1 MLKIISA
8 LAPAFVL
15 GIILSMSFFIPEKA
29 ELQPSSMSMELPL
42 RFDLPDWYGV
52 RKQESPGERKGL
64 APDTLFSKA
73 DYQLLYNKE
82 WNKKQTPDV
91 HVSLVFSGNDMNQSI
106 HRPEMCLP
114 SQGHLDLQTS
124 DIFLTLNNGKKIA
137 FSRLTSHRPTPD
149 IPDKKLHY
157 IHYYTFVGK
166 GNIVHTHMQRVLCD
180 ILDRSLK
187 GKVQR
192 WAYCQIGTYW
202 SPHLGITQEDADS
215 LIQKL
220 ICQLLPEIIN
230 WEEIEN

>member
-29 ELQPSSMSMELPL
+29 ELQASSMSMELPQ

-73 DYQLLYNKE
+73 DYRLLYNKD
-82 WNKKQTPDV
+82 WKKQMPDV

-124 DIFLTLNNGKKIA
+124 DIFLTLKNGKKIA
-137 FSRLTSHRPTPD
+137 FSRLTSHRPAPN
-149 IPDKKLHY
+149 IPDKKLHF

-166 GNIVHTHMQRVLCD
+166 GNIVHSHTQRAIYD

-192 WAYCQIGTYW
+192 WAYCQVGTYW
-202 SPHLGITQEDADS
+202 SPHLNITEEDADK

-220 ICQLLPEIIN
+220 ICELLPEIIN

>member
-1 MLKIISA
+1 MRKVLSA

-15 GIILSMSFFIPEKA
+15 GIILSLTCLIPEKA
-29 ELQPSSMSMELPL
+29 ELQPSSISIELPL
-42 RFDLPDWYGV
+42 RFDLSGWYGT
-52 RKQESPGERKGL
+52 RRQESPAERRIL

-73 DYQLLYNKE
+73 DYRLLYSDE
-82 WNKKQTPDV
+82 WDIQMPDV

-114 SQGHLDLQTS
+114 GQGHLNLLGTDTN
-124 DIFLTLNNGKKIA
+124 LTLNNGKEVK
-137 FSRLTSHRPTPD
+137 FTRLTSFRRND
-149 IPDKKLHY
+149 DLPDKKLHY

-166 GNIVHTHMQRVLCD
+166 GNIRHSHMQRTICD
-180 ILDRSLK
+180 ILDRTLK

-202 SPHLGITQEDADS
+202 SQHLGITQEDADR

>member
-1 MLKIISA
+1 MIKILSA
-8 LAPAFVL
+8 LTPAFVL
-15 GIILSMSFFIPEKA
+15 GIILSLTFIIPEKA
-29 ELQPSSMSMELPL
+29 ELQASSMSMDLPL
-42 RFDLPDWYGV
+42 RFDLSDWYGI
-52 RKQESPGERKGL
+52 RRQESPAERRSL

-73 DYQLLYNKE
+73 DYRLVYSDE
-82 WNKKQTPDV
+82 WDKAMPDV

-114 SQGHLDLQTS
+114 GQGHLNLLATNTM
-124 DIFLTLNNGKKIA
+124 LTLNNGKEVK
-137 FSRLTSHRPTPD
+137 FTRLTTFRRNPD

-166 GNIVHTHMQRVLCD
+166 GNIRHSHTQRVICD
-180 ILDRSLK
+180 ILDRTLK

-202 SPHLGITQEDADS
+202 SPHLGITQEDADR

-220 ICQLLPEIIN
+220 ISQLLPEIIN
-230 WEEIEN
+230 WEEMEN

>member
-29 ELQPSSMSMELPL
+29 ELQASSMSMELPL

-73 DYQLLYNKE
+73 DYRLLYNKD
-82 WNKKQTPDV
+82 WKKQMPDV

-124 DIFLTLNNGKKIA
+124 DIFLTLKNGKKIA
-137 FSRLTSHRPTPD
+137 FSRLTSHRPAPN
-149 IPDKKLHY
+149 IPDKKLHF

-166 GNIVHTHMQRVLCD
+166 GNIVHSHTQRAIYD

-192 WAYCQIGTYW
+192 WAYCQVGTYW
-202 SPHLGITQEDADS
+202 SPHLNITEEDADK

-220 ICQLLPEIIN
+220 ICELLPEIIN

>member
-1 MLKIISA
+1 MRKIFSA

-15 GIILSMSFFIPEKA
+15 GIILSLSLLIPEKA
-29 ELQPSSMSMELPL
+29 ELQASSMSMKLPL
-42 RFDLPDWYGV
+42 RFDLPDWYGI
-52 RKQESPGERKGL
+52 RRQESPGERKGL

-73 DYQLLYNKE
+73 DYSLLYNKE
-82 WNKKQTPDV
+82 WSKQMPDV

-114 SQGHLDLQTS
+114 SQGHLSLQTS
-124 DIFLTLNNGKKIA
+124 DIALTLKNGKKIA
-137 FSRLTSHRPTPD
+137 FSRLTSHRPAPN
-149 IPDKKLHY
+149 IPDKKLHF

-166 GNIVHTHMQRVLCD
+166 GNIVHTHMRRVIYD

-192 WAYCQIGTYW
+192 WAYCQVGTYW
-202 SPHLGITQEDADS
+202 SPHLNITEEDADK

-220 ICQLLPEIIN
+220 ICELLPEIIN

>member
-29 ELQPSSMSMELPL
+29 ELQASSMSMELPL

-73 DYQLLYNKE
+73 DYRLLYNKD
-82 WNKKQTPDV
+82 WKKQMPDV

-124 DIFLTLNNGKKIA
+124 DIFLTLKNGKKIA
-137 FSRLTSHRPTPD
+137 FSRLTSHRPAPN
-149 IPDKKLHY
+149 IPDKKLHF

-166 GNIVHTHMQRVLCD
+166 GNIVHSHTQRAIYD

-192 WAYCQIGTYW
+192 WAYCQVGTYW
-202 SPHLGITQEDADS
+202 SPHLNITEEDAEK

-220 ICQLLPEIIN
+220 ICELLPEIIN

>member
-1 MLKIISA
+1 MRNILTA
-8 LAPAFVL
+8 LAPPFVL
-15 GIILSMSFFIPEKA
+15 GIILSVIFFIPEKV
-29 ELQPSSMSMELPL
+29 ELQSSSMTTELPL
-42 RFDLPDWYGV
+42 RFELSGWYGI
-52 RKQESPGERKGL
+52 RKQESPAERKTL

-73 DYQLLYNKE
+73 DYRLLYSSDWE
-82 WNKKQTPDV
+82 QQMPDV

-114 SQGHLDLQTS
+114 GQGHLNLLGTDTN
-124 DIFLTLNNGKKIA
+124 LTLNNGKEVK
-137 FSRLTSHRPTPD
+137 FTRLTSFRRND
-149 IPDKKLHY
+149 DLPDKKLHY

-166 GNIVHTHMQRVLCD
+166 GNIRHSHMQRTICD
-180 ILDRSLK
+180 ILDRTLK

-202 SPHLGITQEDADS
+202 SQHLGITQEDADR

>member
-1 MLKIISA
+1 MIKILSA
-8 LAPAFVL
+8 LTPAFVL
-15 GIILSMSFFIPEKA
+15 GIILSLTFIIPEKA
-29 ELQPSSMSMELPL
+29 ELQASSMSMDLPL
-42 RFDLPDWYGV
+42 RFDLSDWYGI
-52 RKQESPGERKGL
+52 RRQESPAERRSL

-73 DYQLLYNKE
+73 DYRLVYSDE
-82 WNKKQTPDV
+82 WDKAMPDV

-114 SQGHLDLQTS
+114 GQGHLNLLATNTM
-124 DIFLTLNNGKKIA
+124 LTLNNGKEVK
-137 FSRLTSHRPTPD
+137 FTRLTTFRRNPD

-166 GNIVHTHMQRVLCD
+166 GNIRHSHTQRAICD
-180 ILDRSLK
+180 ILDRTLK

-202 SPHLGITQEDADS
+202 SPHLGITQEDADR

-220 ICQLLPEIIN
+220 ISQLLPQIIN
-230 WEEIEN
+230 WEEMEN

>member
-1 MLKIISA
+1 MRNILTA
-8 LAPAFVL
+8 LAPPFVL
-15 GIILSMSFFIPEKA
+15 GIILSVIFFIPEKV
-29 ELQPSSMSMELPL
+29 ELQSSSMTTELPL
-42 RFDLPDWYGV
+42 RFELSGWYGI
-52 RKQESPGERKGL
+52 RKQESPAERKTL

-73 DYQLLYNKE
+73 DYRLLYSSDWE
-82 WNKKQTPDV
+82 QQMPDV

-106 HRPEMCLP
+106 HRPELCLP
-114 SQGHLDLQTS
+114 GQGHLNLLGTDTN
-124 DIFLTLNNGKKIA
+124 LTLNNGKEVK
-137 FSRLTSHRPTPD
+137 FTRLTSFRRND
-149 IPDKKLHY
+149 DLPDKKLHY

-166 GNIVHTHMQRVLCD
+166 GNIRHSHTQRTICD
-180 ILDRSLK
+180 ILDRTLK

>member
-1 MLKIISA
+1 MRKVLSA
-8 LAPAFVL
+8 LAPAFIL
-15 GIILSMSFFIPEKA
+15 GVILSLTFFIPEKS
-29 ELQPSSMSMELPL
+29 ELQFSSMSMELPL
-42 RFDLPDWYGV
+42 RFDLSGWYGI
-52 RKQESPGERKGL
+52 RKQESPEERLTL

-73 DYQLLYNKE
+73 DYRLLYSNE
-82 WNKKQTPDV
+82 WNKETPDV

-106 HRPEMCLP
+106 HRPELCLP
-114 SQGHLDLQTS
+114 GQGHLRLQAT
-124 DIFLTLNNGKKIA
+124 DTNLTLNNGKEVK
-137 FSRLTSHRPTPD
+137 FTRLTSFRRNESL
-149 IPDKKLHY
+149 PDKKLHY

-166 GNIVHTHMQRVLCD
+166 GNIRHSHMQRTICD
-180 ILDRSLK
+180 ILDRTLK

-202 SPHLGITQEDADS
+202 SPQLGTTQEDADR

>member
-1 MLKIISA
+1 MIKILSA
-8 LAPAFVL
+8 LTPAFVL
-15 GIILSMSFFIPEKA
+15 GIILSLTFIIPEKA
-29 ELQPSSMSMELPL
+29 ELQASSMSMDLPL
-42 RFDLPDWYGV
+42 RFDLSDWYGI
-52 RKQESPGERKGL
+52 RRQESPAERRSL

-73 DYQLLYNKE
+73 DYRLVYSDE
-82 WNKKQTPDV
+82 WDKAMPDV

-114 SQGHLDLQTS
+114 GQGHLNLLATNTM
-124 DIFLTLNNGKKIA
+124 LTLNNGKEVK
-137 FSRLTSHRPTPD
+137 FTRLTTFRRNPD

-166 GNIVHTHMQRVLCD
+166 GNIRHSHTQRVICD
-180 ILDRSLK
+180 ILDRTLK

-202 SPHLGITQEDADS
+202 SPHLGITQEDADR

-220 ICQLLPEIIN
+220 ISQLLPQIIN
-230 WEEIEN
+230 WEEMEN

>member
-1 MLKIISA
+1 MLKILSS
-8 LAPAFVL
+8 LTPAFVL
-15 GIILSMSFFIPEKA
+15 GVILSLSFLIPEKA
-29 ELQPSSMSMELPL
+29 ELQTSSISIELPL
-42 RFDLPDWYGV
+42 RFDLSGWYGT
-52 RKQESPGERKGL
+52 RKQESPAERRIL

-73 DYQLLYNKE
+73 DYRLLYSDE
-82 WNKKQTPDV
+82 WDIQMPDV

-114 SQGHLDLQTS
+114 GQGHLNLQGT
-124 DIFLTLNNGKKIA
+124 DTKLTLNNGKEVK
-137 FSRLTSHRPTPD
+137 FTRLTSFRRNKD
-149 IPDKKLHY
+149 LPDKKLHY
-157 IHYYTFVGK
+157 IHYYTFIGK
-166 GNIVHTHMQRVLCD
+166 GNIAHSHMQRVIYD

-202 SPHLGITQEDADS
+202 SPHLGITQEDADK